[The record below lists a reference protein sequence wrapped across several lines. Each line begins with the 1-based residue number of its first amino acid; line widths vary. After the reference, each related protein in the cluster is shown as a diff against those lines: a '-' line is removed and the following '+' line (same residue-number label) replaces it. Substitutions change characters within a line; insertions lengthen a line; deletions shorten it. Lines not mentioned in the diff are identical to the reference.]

1 MAKLTSHRCLG
12 QQAVV
17 HSPALA
23 LCEVLLVSRSARLF
37 ERIAVALGDA
47 TDTCYHMTAV
57 ANLEGAARTLGEH
70 VFQVLL
76 LDWSLVT
83 QPACP
88 ALMALLDATPTVA
101 VLALWHGAEPA
112 RATAALALGA
122 QDYVLETD
130 LDGCRLAR
138 MMHSAIARKH
148 HEREQ
153 AERALRTAMTLDSI
167 GDAVL
172 STDAQGRVSY
182 LNLVAETMTGWS
194 SAQACGRP
202 LNEVFTILNE
212 VTRQPVPDPLQ
223 RAVRED
229 RAVEL
234 ANDCVLL
241 RRDGHE
247 YLIEDSA
254 APIRSRDGQ
263 VIGAVI
269 VFRDVGALRAT
280 TRDMAYLAHHD
291 VLTNLPNRLLFGE
304 RVANA
309 IVLARRHLRQAA
321 VLYVDLDG
329 FKCINDTLGH
339 ALGDS
344 LLLSVTERLVQSVR
358 ASDTVCRQGGDEF
371 VVLLSEID
379 GADDAA
385 ASAGKLLR
393 TLAEP
398 YLLDGHT
405 LHLTASIGIALYPK
419 DGREVVELLHSADGA
434 MYAAKRLGRN
444 QFQFYAMSEAVQG
457 RSG

>member
-1 MAKLTSHRCLG
+1 
-12 QQAVV
+12 
-17 HSPALA
+17 
-23 LCEVLLVSRSARLF
+23 
-37 ERIAVALGDA
+37 
-47 TDTCYHMTAV
+47 
-57 ANLEGAARTLGEH
+57 
-70 VFQVLL
+70 
-76 LDWSLVT
+76 
-83 QPACP
+83 
-88 ALMALLDATPTVA
+88 
-101 VLALWHGAEPA
+101 
-112 RATAALALGA
+112 
-122 QDYVLETD
+122 
-130 LDGCRLAR
+130 
-138 MMHSAIARKH
+138 
-148 HEREQ
+148 
-153 AERALRTAMTLDSI
+153 
-167 GDAVL
+167 
-172 STDAQGRVSY
+172 
-182 LNLVAETMTGWS
+182 
-194 SAQACGRP
+194 
-202 LNEVFTILNE
+202 
-212 VTRQPVPDPLQ
+212 
-223 RAVRED
+223 
-229 RAVEL
+229 
-234 ANDCVLL
+234 
-241 RRDGHE
+241 
-247 YLIEDSA
+247 
-254 APIRSRDGQ
+254 
-263 VIGAVI
+263 
-269 VFRDVGALRAT
+269 VGALRAT